1 MDKISFHVK
10 LIFMLSI
17 DNNIIDML
25 FVIVLKNQFSAS
37 HLTSTNNE
45 MFKRVCLTSLISK
58 MKKSYSHENQFLLY
72 HDHLD
77 YTIFLYMYKYIF
89 KLDTT

>member
-1 MDKISFHVK
+1 
-10 LIFMLSI
+10 
-17 DNNIIDML
+17 ML

-45 MFKRVCLTSLISK
+45 MFNRVCLTSLISK

-77 YTIFLYMYKYIF
+77 YNILIYVQIYF
-89 KLDTT
+89 

>member
-1 MDKISFHVK
+1 
-10 LIFMLSI
+10 MLSI

-45 MFKRVCLTSLISK
+45 MFNRVCLTSLISK
-58 MKKSYSHENQFLLY
+58 MKKSYFHENQFLLY

-77 YTIFLYMYKYIF
+77 YNILIYVQIYF
-89 KLDTT
+89 

>member
-1 MDKISFHVK
+1 
-10 LIFMLSI
+10 
-17 DNNIIDML
+17 ML

-45 MFKRVCLTSLISK
+45 MFNRVCLTSLISK
-58 MKKSYSHENQFLLY
+58 MKKSYFHENQFLLY

-77 YTIFLYMYKYIF
+77 YNILIYVQIYF
-89 KLDTT
+89 

>member
-1 MDKISFHVK
+1 MNKISLHVK

-25 FVIVLKNQFSAS
+25 FVVILENQFSAS
-37 HLTSTNNE
+37 YLISTNSE
-45 MFKRVCLTSLISK
+45 MFNRVCLTPLISK

-72 HDHLD
+72 QDDLD
-77 YTIFLYMYKYIF
+77 YNILIHVQIYF
-89 KLDTT
+89 